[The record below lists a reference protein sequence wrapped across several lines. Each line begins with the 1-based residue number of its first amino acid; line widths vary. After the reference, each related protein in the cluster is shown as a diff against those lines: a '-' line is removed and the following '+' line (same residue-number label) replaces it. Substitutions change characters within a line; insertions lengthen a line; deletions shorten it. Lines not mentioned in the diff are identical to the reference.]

1 MFAQV
6 TAIRVPMNQMEGLR
20 EMIETRYL
28 PVVRQRPGFR
38 AGYLLEQVDDLDS
51 AQLIVFW
58 DDQAAV
64 ESFARTG
71 LLQASISALTAEM
84 PGVEV
89 RRQSYLVRL
98 AAKAPRAP
106 EVIGG

>member
-6 TAIRVPMNQMEGLR
+6 TVIRAPMNQMADLR

-38 AGYLLEQVDDLDS
+38 AGYLLEQVDDLDN

-58 DDQAAV
+58 DDQASV

-71 LLQASISALTAEM
+71 SLQASISALTAEL

-89 RRQSYLVRL
+89 RRQSYLVKL
-98 AAKAPRAP
+98 ATKAQRAL
-106 EVIGG
+106 ELVGG